1 MLFSSPVN
9 EAWLNRSIA
18 NHFST
23 RCVIFGFD
31 TLSSK
36 GRKNLRSEK
45 SCPNSNNG
53 NPCRQHSTVMV
64 RHDALFQ
71 DELGVIEVGVQ
82 AVQRDDF

>member
-1 MLFSSPVN
+1 M
-9 EAWLNRSIA
+9 
-18 NHFST
+18 
-23 RCVIFGFD
+23 IFGFD

-53 NPCRQHSTVMV
+53 NPRRQHSTVMG
-64 RHDALFQ
+64 RHGALFQ
-71 DELGVIEVGVQ
+71 DELGVIEAGVQ